1 VTAESL
7 YQAIANAVVI
17 FRQNDWVA
25 DIGTGM
31 TAVTWTAPQTFAIVT
46 SGVVNQVVTGL
57 PATISAQYPGAICV
71 DTIKPILASSAGR
84 RESLV
89 QVRSCSSRSDCLVLR
104 SHKP

>member
-1 VTAESL
+1 
-7 YQAIANAVVI
+7 
-17 FRQNDWVA
+17 
-25 DIGTGM
+25 
-31 TAVTWTAPQTFAIVT
+31 
-46 SGVVNQVVTGL
+46 VTGL